1 MIFCVK
7 KTRSNAKSTSTFLVF
22 YPCTSLGLRKDM
34 LRRLYTRFQLRVNRG
49 QRMVMYRRRNARKM
63 PIRMGAYLTRMAPEK
78 AGRQQ
83 MGAFGC
89 QLEKVRMEGRIGMY

>member
-1 MIFCVK
+1 
-7 KTRSNAKSTSTFLVF
+7 
-22 YPCTSLGLRKDM
+22 
-34 LRRLYTRFQLRVNRG
+34 
-49 QRMVMYRRRNARKM
+49 MYRRRNARKM

-89 QLEKVRMEGRIGMY
+89 QLEKVRMEGRIGMYNTQEGVMLMYTLAARDAEERKVVKENE